1 MWPRFTTGF
10 DRWLN
15 QWLLCVSLLPLVR
28 SFREPPAAVT
38 TLPLTAD
45 LIGRLPVRR
54 WVYYCMDDFGQW
66 PGLDQGALQRM
77 EKKLVAGV
85 DTAIAVSAVL
95 QTKLGMMG
103 KRCPLLTHGVDLRF
117 WAGKQGQPEL
127 PAVKGLARP
136 LIVFWGVIDRRMD
149 LAFLARLAAD
159 LRQGTIVLAG
169 PRSDYDPALA
179 SIPRLHWLPPLP
191 FEDIP
196 GLAREAAVLIMPYA
210 DLPVT
215 QAIQPL
221 KLKEYL
227 ATGLPVVV
235 RDLPAAWEW
244 ADSMDL
250 ADSPGTFSETV
261 LRRIRTGLPAS
272 QRLARARLVNESWAD
287 KARAFERWALLP
299 EASPPVG

>member
-1 MWPRFTTGF
+1 
-10 DRWLN
+10 
-15 QWLLCVSLLPLVR
+15 
-28 SFREPPAAVT
+28 
-38 TLPLTAD
+38 
-45 LIGRLPVRR
+45 
-54 WVYYCMDDFGQW
+54 
-66 PGLDQGALQRM
+66 
-77 EKKLVAGV
+77 
-85 DTAIAVSAVL
+85 
-95 QTKLGMMG
+95 
-103 KRCPLLTHGVDLRF
+103 
-117 WAGKQGQPEL
+117 
-127 PAVKGLARP
+127 
-136 LIVFWGVIDRRMD
+136 MD

-169 PRSDYDPALA
+169 PRSDYDPALD

-235 RDLPAAWEW
+235 RDLPATWEW

-261 LRRIRTGLPAS
+261 VRRIRTGLPAS